1 MSDALA
7 GRTAIVTGAA
17 RGIGLAIAKRLHS
30 AGADCLLLDIIEPDA
45 AEISDAFPGDGRV
58 RYVKCDVTSTDDIA
72 NVSGLAKDEFGGV
85 HVLVNNAGITRD
97 ALIMRMKETDWDAV
111 LNVNLKSVYLLTRAL
126 APMMMKSRWG
136 RIINIASVVGVKGNA
151 GQANYSASKAGI
163 IGFTKSIAKELGPRG
178 ITANAVAPGYI
189 ETAMTGELTE
199 AQQNGLTERLP
210 SGRLGTPEDVAAVVA
225 FLASPDAS
233 YVTGQVIGVDGGLI
247 I

>member
-17 RGIGLAIAKRLHS
+17 RGIGLAIARRLHR
-30 AGADCLLLDIIEPDA
+30 AGADCLLLDIIEPDDKDV
-45 AEISDAFPGDGRV
+45 AEAFPGEGRV
-58 RYVKCDVTSTDDIA
+58 QHVRCDVTSADDIA
-72 NVSGLAKDEFGGV
+72 RVAGLAKEEFGGA

-97 ALIMRMKETDWDAV
+97 ALIMRMKDADWDAV
-111 LNVNLKSVYLLTRAL
+111 LNVNLRSVYLLTRAM
-126 APMMMKSRWG
+126 APMMMKARWG
-136 RIINIASVVGVKGNA
+136 RIVNIASVVGVKGNA
-151 GQANYSASKAGI
+151 GQANYAASKAGI

-189 ETAMTGELTE
+189 ETAMTAELSE
-199 AQQNGLTERLP
+199 AQQKGLTERLP
-210 SGRLGTPEDVAAVVA
+210 SGRLGSPDDVAAVVS